1 MIAHPGQETLLSA
14 QLFAFCLLGGAA
26 AIAVWIEVRFPRLA
40 PQSIKAATLHIG
52 ATIIVAQLILPLAT
66 GVLTHS
72 WTLAMVATFAVAL
85 PSLVYCL
92 LAAIWVI
99 RIAHAGLRGRF
110 H

>member
-14 QLFAFCLLGGAA
+14 QLFAFCFLGGAA
-26 AIAVWIEVRFPRLA
+26 AIAVWIEVCFPRLA

-52 ATIIVAQLILPLAT
+52 ATLIVAQVVLPLAA
-66 GVLTHS
+66 GVLTRS

-99 RIAHAGLRGRF
+99 RIAHSGLRGRF

>member
-1 MIAHPGQETLLSA
+1 
-14 QLFAFCLLGGAA
+14 
-26 AIAVWIEVRFPRLA
+26 
-40 PQSIKAATLHIG
+40 
-52 ATIIVAQLILPLAT
+52 
-66 GVLTHS
+66 
-72 WTLAMVATFAVAL
+72 MVAIFAVAL